1 MRFNI
6 MLTGFLTL
14 EKYSFDMELSLLGWG
29 LSYRRKPEKGLT
41 LMASLGPLHVSIFD
55 NEKQNEWFSKLVEK
69 GENSDGS
76 LKAQPFGLTIND
88 KDEDYV

>member
-6 MLTGFLTL
+6 MLSGFLTL
-14 EKYSFDMELSLLGWG
+14 EKYSFDFELSLLGWG

-41 LMASLGPLHVSIFD
+41 LIASLGPLHVSIFD

-69 GENSDGS
+69 GKENPDGS
-76 LKAQPFGLTIND
+76 LTIND
-88 KDEDYV
+88 RDEDYV